1 MSNQKNKSDTNIKFE
16 RYFIDQAQSEEASSL
31 YDYPPSSPYYINQNF
46 DLPETSFDA
55 QAIADLIGQT
65 KKEENTKKI
74 FNVIYQE
81 KIPIFTYIENESTDT
96 SFDSEISELK
106 RTRLKNKRRRRD
118 NRDNIRKKIKGGFFN
133 RTLIKKI
140 NTIVKSSGSRFYFAK
155 FPQKFISNI
164 SKKANKK
171 LLNMTLLEVFE
182 TKKIYPADELDNF
195 EHNFQ
200 VIKKKEIKENL
211 ELKKILVKKVS
222 ELFEEYINSKEFQ
235 IDEINRIKNKFE
247 KSYVENYICLSKHF
261 VNFFVN

>member
-133 RTLIKKI
+133 RTLINKI

-155 FPQKFISNI
+155 FPQKFISKI

-182 TKKIYPADELDNF
+182 TKKI
-195 EHNFQ
+195 
-200 VIKKKEIKENL
+200 
-211 ELKKILVKKVS
+211 
-222 ELFEEYINSKEFQ
+222 
-235 IDEINRIKNKFE
+235 
-247 KSYVENYICLSKHF
+247 
-261 VNFFVN
+261 